1 MINRTDIQNK
11 LNGNLGEHIT
21 LSGILGELLEN
32 VEPVDFSMEATADTD
47 DEIIEAARNELTEGG
62 FGDDETE
69 EDFDVDTELLE
80 GFFTG
85 NAKHNYQMLANTD
98 ILKTD
103 GTEYEV
109 FGIYRDET
117 ENTTCCLTAI
127 TLMKQ

>member
-11 LNGNLGEHIT
+11 LNGNQGDYIT
-21 LSGILGELLEN
+21 LSGVLSGLLEN
-32 VEPVDFSMEATADTD
+32 VEPVDFSMEVTADAD

-80 GFFTG
+80 GFFAG
-85 NAKHNYQMLANTD
+85 NVKQNYQMLANTD
-98 ILKTD
+98 ILKAD

-109 FGIYRDET
+109 YGI
-117 ENTTCCLTAI
+117 
-127 TLMKQ
+127 